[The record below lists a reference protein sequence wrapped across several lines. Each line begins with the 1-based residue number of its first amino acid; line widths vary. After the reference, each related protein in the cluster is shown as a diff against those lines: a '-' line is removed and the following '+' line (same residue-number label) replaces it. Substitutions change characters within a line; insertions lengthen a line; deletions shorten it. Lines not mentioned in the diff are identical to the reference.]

1 MSPFTK
7 RWQSA
12 WASGEHVRFC
22 RREHPAM
29 MAFARVIRLHPGHG
43 AFYHSKAAGAMV
55 IVYTSRVALDQPPQQ
70 NISKI
75 FAVLRQWGCG
85 ITL

>member
-1 MSPFTK
+1 MNDVDNRGLITDPQRGHMGAGGFST
-7 RWQSA
+7 
-12 WASGEHVRFC
+12 
-22 RREHPAM
+22 RRLT
-29 MAFARVIRLHPGHG
+29 VNQPGHG

-55 IVYTSRVALDQPPQQ
+55 IVSTSRVALDQSPQQ